1 MHTILSRH
9 DGFQA
14 STGRAYFV
22 EKIHY
27 SAALPVLA
35 GKPCL
40 ESMVRWYATAPP
52 HCEYTFNLTIR
63 SNVPLTI
70 SEARQRLI
78 APCIGL
84 GAFEAIAAYAELSLQ
99 RCQKRQ
105 KGHIFAV
112 KCCLSSN

>member
-40 ESMVRWYATAPP
+40 ESTVRISSP
-52 HCEYTFNLTIR
+52 
-63 SNVPLTI
+63 SN
-70 SEARQRLI
+70 
-78 APCIGL
+78 
-84 GAFEAIAAYAELSLQ
+84 LSL
-99 RCQKRQ
+99 
-105 KGHIFAV
+105 
-112 KCCLSSN
+112 